1 MEDTVVQSRPYTH
14 EDPDVWPLRARRQ
27 SIARFLALYEIF
39 NLQRNVKGSIVECG
53 VRHGASLMTWAKL
66 SATLEPYAYQRRVI
80 GFDTFTGFPESSITK
95 HDQTEDEVDGESLPP
110 EGMLRG
116 NLPRLN
122 ESIEIFDKD
131 RPIGHKQKVELV
143 QGDVMETIPA
153 WLETNKH
160 AMISLL
166 FLDLDLYKPTLF
178 ALERFEDR
186 LVTGSVIA
194 FDEINNPD
202 WPGEAEAFR
211 EAGIFGALRCFEWEP
226 NVSYMVIQ

>member
-1 MEDTVVQSRPYTH
+1 MGDSVVQSRPYPP
-14 EDPDVWPLRARRQ
+14 DNPDVWPLRARRQ

-53 VRHGASLMTWAKL
+53 VHHGASLMTWAKL
-66 SATLEPYAYQRRVI
+66 SATLEPYGYQRKVV
-80 GFDTFTGFPESSITK
+80 GFDTFAGFPRSSIGRI
-95 HDQTEDEVDGESLPP
+95 DGTGTP
-110 EGMLRG
+110 ETGRIMAG
-116 NLPRLN
+116 SFACNMARLN
-122 ESIEIFDKD
+122 ESIEAFDED
-131 RPIGHKQKVELV
+131 RPISHKQKVELV
-143 QGDVMETIPA
+143 QGDVMETIPK

-178 ALERFEDR
+178 ALESFEER
-186 LVTGSVIA
+186 LVAGSVIA

-211 EAGIFGALRCFEWEP
+211 EAGILGALRCFEWEP
-226 NVSYMVIQ
+226 NVSYMVIE